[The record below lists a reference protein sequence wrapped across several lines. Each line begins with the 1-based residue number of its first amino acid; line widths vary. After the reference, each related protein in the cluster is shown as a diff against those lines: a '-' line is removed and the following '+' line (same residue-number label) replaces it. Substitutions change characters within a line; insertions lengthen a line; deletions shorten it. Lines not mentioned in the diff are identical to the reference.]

1 WLFLVMIDSDRYWP
15 LLARAIGRPE
25 LARDER
31 FKGAIERFKNNRE
44 LAALLE
50 EVFLARTLE
59 AWGEALASERLIWAP
74 VRTLVEASRDANA
87 AKSGMFP
94 TVEHPDYGVFRTVAP
109 PVRMSAH
116 EMTGG
121 TAAPTLAA
129 DTAAVLAEAGVD
141 DETIALIVAS
151 SS

>member
-1 WLFLVMIDSDRYWP
+1 
-15 LLARAIGRPE
+15 
-25 LARDER
+25 
-31 FKGAIERFKNNRE
+31 
-44 LAALLE
+44 
-50 EVFLARTLE
+50 
-59 AWGEALASERLIWAP
+59 
-74 VRTLVEASRDANA
+74 
-87 AKSGMFP
+87 MFP